1 MSIGCR
7 SWPQLQEQGMF
18 RKGYF
23 GEGVGGTFALV
34 ESEGLKYLV
43 SLAKGRFLL
52 LVPLVLA
59 HRSCA
64 APAMLEPSLFFFS
77 VGFI

>member
-18 RKGYF
+18 RKRYF
-23 GEGVGGTFALV
+23 GEGVGGNLCTGGERAVKISGEL
-34 ESEGLKYLV
+34 GQ
-43 SLAKGRFLL
+43 GRFLL
-52 LVPLVLA
+52 LVPSVLA

-64 APAMLEPSLFFFS
+64 APAALEPSLFCL
-77 VGFI
+77 